1 MYAAKAIVAAV
12 GTVVTVLSAAFAD
25 NVLDNSEI
33 GGIISTIVVG
43 ILTVVA
49 VYRVPNQ
56 DV

>member
-1 MYAAKAIVAAV
+1 MYAAKAVVAAV
-12 GTVVTVLSAAFAD
+12 GTVVTALSAAFAD

-33 GGIISTIVVG
+33 GGIISTVVVG

-56 DV
+56 DA